1 MKHTS
6 QVQYNAKEGEFV
18 TLSGNPYIGVFYKT
32 PSGILLSAEGQ
43 VIVQAEG
50 RQTIASPPIDTP
62 QLNNT
67 LNENDTQYD
76 LLPARINNPP
86 IIIKSIAEASTPTIK
101 PAIAAGTL
109 TGDYMYL
116 FDDGSVKV
124 HAGTTFT
131 LQVDAEQPD
140 TLNVENGELII
151 KPSKADLLYQ
161 WTFDGVPI
169 SLFERDE
176 SQRATKVVQGN
187 KLIITNM
194 IPKWAGTYNCAVSND
209 IGSTDGGSINIEVF
223 NSDVDSF
230 FYTNLVT
237 NPNGSLQDG
246 TTSTDG
252 WQSVTGEL
260 VSKQLEQTTV
270 GEIDKSIVVD
280 PSDTKFRWTQ
290 EMLFPRPYQI
300 EKGVFQNSP
309 INNIQSYF
317 TRQKY
322 EYAFKGGNTITQIYQ
337 DIDLTGLEQHIKGSI
352 YGVSGV
358 GAVISC
364 YLGMAIYNY
373 EPAAPYITP
382 DLRAKSANYYLGS
395 ARLSFPNFY
404 KTGPGFVKERAYVD
418 IEEYSNEERVVSTY
432 KGLKQV
438 EPIRILDPWNI
449 RLPKYDNRVYYQGGQ
464 DLLNPDNPSIGD
476 DRDRHLWVADELF
489 PKQED
494 RYTFGQYAEFNK
506 IIINKLNPKTDKI
519 RLIYTIESL
528 GSLDFTIYERAKQ
541 VYNQITNG
549 IFECPSWEGSW
560 NSETAQKKENEP
572 KLERNIFQ
580 VIQANY
586 KTNKP
591 WPDSIE
597 ERVPKASDSRAMAT
611 GFNVSLVPL
620 EVGRDNDSVLKNTH
634 TVNTKVARLIPAPI
648 QNLPPYIA
656 GDVGLRDLD
665 ITFRL
670 ANSREMQ
677 VQLLSKISNLPQVE
691 AVQEPYSPGMLP
703 LTKDN
708 LITLPGLPANK
719 LTVIGLTDALVRVK
733 PNISVS
739 PYYIKTLQSGNIY
752 NGSYYVEKS
761 SNFIELDTKGVF
773 QGGTDEDVARPKNLA
788 PRLPLDWYTIS
799 TIDRLALAGNTRAL
813 ELLAQNNN
821 GALSQKYSKWSIPG
835 KPLEYKQ
842 YIKDWSNA
850 FIKDGEDPT
859 TLSAFYLPEDTSI
872 TSYTQWNLASR
883 FIMTVGVHNTS
894 LPDAITFT
902 NTFNDATFLIP
913 NQNQLYAID
922 NYYVDFI
929 ENDVVIHKTPRL
941 YDLDSL
947 PSFDTKELIDSDGRD
962 ALRGSDSTVK
972 PTIDSDVKLFKLPVS
987 GSVNMI
993 PITIPI
999 NTTSGDSDKVAT
1011 FELPATLLTLSREEG
1026 GLNIPQIENEQGELI
1041 PDPTYKVYL
1050 YGIRPAPTGYQ
1061 ITNYKQATS
1070 AQEVELDKAVVIGT
1084 PLGNL
1089 SREQQKLLSSSGASI
1104 PPNAFSGKIYTIS
1117 NIKVENLMEDDE
1129 T

>member
-18 TLSGNPYIGVFYKT
+18 TLTGDPYIGVFYKT
-32 PSGILLSAEGQ
+32 ASGILLSAEDQ
-43 VIVQAEG
+43 IIVRAEG
-50 RQTIASPPIDTP
+50 KQTIASPPIDTP

-76 LLPARINNPP
+76 LLPVRINNPP

-131 LQVDAEQPD
+131 LQVEAEQPD
-140 TLNVENGELII
+140 TLNVENGELIV
-151 KPSKADLLYQ
+151 KPSKADLLYE

-169 SLFERDE
+169 SLFEKDE

-260 VSKQLEQTTV
+260 ISKQLEQTTV

-280 PSDTKFRWTQ
+280 PSDAKFRWTQ

-322 EYAFKGGNTITQIYQ
+322 EYAFKGGNTIMQIYQ
-337 DIDLTGLEQHIKGSI
+337 DIDLTELEQHIKGSI

-395 ARLSFPNFY
+395 ARLSFQNFY

-432 KGLKQV
+432 KGLKQL
-438 EPIRILDPWNI
+438 EPIRILDPWNT

-464 DLLNPDNPSIGD
+464 NLLLPDSPSKGD
-476 DRDRHLWVADELF
+476 NRDRHLWVADELF

-506 IIINKLNPKTDKI
+506 IIIDKLNPKTDKI
-519 RLIYTIESL
+519 RLVYTIESL
-528 GSLDFTIYERAKQ
+528 GSLDFTIYERGREI
-541 VYNQITNG
+541 YNQITNG

-560 NSETAQKKENEP
+560 NSETAQEKENEP
-572 KLERNIFQ
+572 KLTRNVFE

-620 EVGRDNDSVLKNTH
+620 EAGRDNDAVLNRFKTYETSYVLKNTH
-634 TVNTKVARLIPAPI
+634 TINTKVARLIPAPI
-648 QNLPPYIA
+648 KNLPPYIA
-656 GDVGLRDLD
+656 GDVGLRELD

-670 ANSREMQ
+670 VNSREVQ
-677 VQLLSKISNLPQVE
+677 VQLLSNIPNLPQVE
-691 AVQEPYSPGMLP
+691 TVQEPYSPGMLP
-703 LTKDN
+703 LTRESITTLPVIPNVYVYRVLGLIDTSN
-708 LITLPGLPANK
+708 LIT
-719 LTVIGLTDALVRVK
+719 T
-733 PNISVS
+733 PNIAIS
-739 PYYIKTLQSGNIY
+739 PYFI
-752 NGSYYVEKS
+752 S
-761 SNFIELDTKGVF
+761 SNQGSGEAFIELDTKGVF
-773 QGGTDEDVARPKNLA
+773 TGGTDDEVARPKNLA

-799 TIDRLALAGNTRAL
+799 ALDRLALAGNTTAL
-813 ELLAQNNN
+813 ELLAAQNTNN
-821 GALSQKYSKWSIPG
+821 GLSLGYSKWSIPG
-835 KPLEYKQ
+835 KPLAYKQ
-842 YIKDWSNA
+842 YIEDWSTA
-850 FIKDGEDPT
+850 FINDDEPKT
-859 TLSAFYLPEDTSI
+859 VSSAFFTKEKPTKVE
-872 TSYTQWNLASR
+872 TQWSLASR
-883 FIMTVGVHNTS
+883 FIMTVGVHDTN
-894 LPDAITFT
+894 LPDVLSIPLPLG
-902 NTFNDATFLIP
+902 NTVTSP
-913 NQNQLYAID
+913 NANQLYAID

-929 ENDVVIHKTPRL
+929 ENDVVIHKTPTL
-941 YDLDSL
+941 YAADFL
-947 PSFDTKELIDSDGRD
+947 PSFDTRELIDSEGRD
-962 ALRGSDSTVK
+962 ALRQSDNLVK
-972 PTIDSDVKLFKLPVS
+972 PTIDDDVKLFSLGAS
-987 GSVNMI
+987 AQVNMI

-1011 FELPATLLTLSREEG
+1011 FELPARLLTLSREEG
-1026 GLNIPQIENEQGELI
+1026 GLNIPQIQNEQGELI

-1050 YGIRPAPTGYQ
+1050 YGIRPTPAGSQ
-1061 ITNYKQATS
+1061 ITNYKQAAS
-1070 AQEVELDKAVVIGT
+1070 AQDVKFDDSILIGESELYDSRLIGT
-1084 PLGNL
+1084 PLTG
-1089 SREQQKLLSSSGASI
+1089 QD
-1104 PPNAFSGKIYTIS
+1104 AFSGKTYTIS
-1117 NIKVENLMEDDE
+1117 KIEVENLIEE
-1129 T
+1129 TET